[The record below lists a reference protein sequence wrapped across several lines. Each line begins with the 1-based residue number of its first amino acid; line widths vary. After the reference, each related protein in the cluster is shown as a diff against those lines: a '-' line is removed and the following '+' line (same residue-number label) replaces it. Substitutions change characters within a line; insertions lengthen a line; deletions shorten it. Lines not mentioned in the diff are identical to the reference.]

1 MLPAHEE
8 ILGITGS
15 DAVRVEPTVESK
27 TTPPAR
33 AAIYLSKED
42 SRPRIEGLRLTPELT
57 GKLRERAREEGTTVH
72 GALSAALALAYWQ
85 TAHELRR
92 EPIRIYSP
100 IDTRKLLGLGEDSA
114 LLIDAAVVAIEPHT
128 STDFWDIARQSMA
141 GLGEARTL
149 KGIFASRIALNQIVS
164 NGIDV
169 PTVAAII
176 AQAFA
181 HEILL
186 TNLGELPYRTD
197 FGELKLEA
205 VWGPA
210 VSARI
215 EGALTIGV
223 ATTNGAICL
232 LETRFNPTESLLN
245 VAEKFLLL
253 ACRDAMIARDE
264 SNSRGRGH

>member
-1 MLPAHEE
+1 MELEVSIPFNAGHAPLVRAVLLHEANRAVLIFVAHHS
-8 ILGITGS
+8 IADGHSIAFVIRDL
-15 DAVRVEPTVESK
+15 
-27 TTPPAR
+27 
-33 AAIYLSKED
+33 L
-42 SRPRIEGLRLTPELT
+42 
-57 GKLRERAREEGTTVH
+57 
-72 GALSAALALAYWQ
+72 
-85 TAHELRR
+85 LRR

-149 KGIFASRIALNQIVS
+149 KGIFASRIALNQIIRV
-164 NGIDV
+164 GIDV

-186 TNLGELPYRTD
+186 TNLGNLPYRTD

-232 LETRFNPTESLLN
+232 LETQFNPTESHLKLTEQIL
-245 VAEKFLLL
+245 VL
-253 ACRDAMIARDE
+253 ACGNAAMQASPFSPI
-264 SNSRGRGH
+264 RGGQYF